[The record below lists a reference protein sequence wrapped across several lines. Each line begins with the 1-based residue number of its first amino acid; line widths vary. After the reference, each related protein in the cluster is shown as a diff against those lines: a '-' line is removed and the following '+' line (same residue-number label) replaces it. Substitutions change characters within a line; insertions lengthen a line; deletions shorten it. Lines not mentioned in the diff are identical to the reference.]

1 MVECLKLVSWFGG
14 IAQLARASALQAEGH
29 RFDSDYLHHLNQLC
43 EYSTTVSATAFQA
56 EDVSSILITRSIL
69 RCVAVVASQSH
80 KLKVVGSSPTIR
92 NQVSKDFKNKHLS
105 KKQ

>member
-1 MVECLKLVSWFGG
+1 MVSMFETRFLNFGG

-29 RFDSDYLHHLNQLC
+29 RFDSDYLHQN
-43 EYSTTVSATAFQA
+43 
-56 EDVSSILITRSIL
+56 IL